1 MQPKYL
7 FFHTTRAAI
16 FQLYAFVALLFTLFY
31 INLTF
36 AIPQAALVGGTIFY
50 IAVVVCYA
58 FHIDR
63 AGRGNRGL

>member
-16 FQLYAFVALLFTLFY
+16 FQLYAFLALLFTLFY

-50 IAVVVCYA
+50 IAVVVCHA

-63 AGRGNRGL
+63 AGTGNLGL